1 MAIRDNWAKVFPVN
15 TMGTPELGYFVVDMG
30 LDVETNHSASDSLY
44 SKAVRGL
51 QEKTDLYMVGTPS
64 GNIFTF
70 AAKLSTVPGAVAGA
84 TTGIVASLGA
94 DIASFCGEQTIVSY
108 SLATGNDGNTSH
120 GYAVGDVITYANDCS
135 FRVTAISGNGSGGYP
150 VGLGPVTAGV
160 MVLSGEWPAGSTN
173 YNTGLQTNGLG
184 GQGCTW
190 NITLGLG
197 GVEVYNASIVGGSL
211 VWNDE

>member
-1 MAIRDNWAKVFPVN
+1 MAITDNYKRILPV
-15 TMGTPELGYFVVDMG
+15 TSMGTPELAYFVVDMG
-30 LDVETNHSASDSLY
+30 LDIETNYSASDSLY

-70 AAKLSTVPGAVAGA
+70 AARASSIPGAEAGA
-84 TTGIVASLGA
+84 ISGTIASLGV
-94 DIASFCGEQTIVSY
+94 DIANFCGEKTIVSY

-120 GYAVGDVITYANDCS
+120 GYAVGDIITYANDCS

-150 VGLGPVTAGV
+150 VGYGPVTAGV

-173 YNTGLQTNGLG
+173 TNTGLQTNGLG

-197 GVEVYNASIVGGSL
+197 GVEVYNASIVGGNL
-211 VWNDE
+211 VWND